1 MQRYIFFFVL
11 QNKLLFFLCI
21 PFFFSYFVENCIVM
35 LMNLIA
41 DSGSTKTAWCL
52 SRGNQIVKEFE
63 TMGINPFFQTDED
76 IEAQLKE
83 ILLPQIGSNKVDN
96 IYFYGAGCADP
107 KKNKAL
113 EELLKKFVGVKM
125 AFVASDMLGA
135 ARGLLGKD
143 KGIACI
149 LGTGANSGVYDGD
162 NLVKGVY
169 AGGYILGD
177 EGSGGVLGKLLISDW
192 VKKQMPQD
200 VYDALT
206 EEYGLT
212 YLGIV
217 DRVYKQPF
225 PNRWLAQFTKF
236 MSAHREHPYIHN
248 LLVGAFKGFF
258 NRNIKQYDEWKELEV
273 GFVGSIAYY
282 FNAELT
288 EAAAECGIKLGKI
301 MQNPIEGLVEYHK

>member
-1 MQRYIFFFVL
+1 
-11 QNKLLFFLCI
+11 
-21 PFFFSYFVENCIVM
+21 M
-35 LMNLIA
+35 LVNLIA

-52 SRGNQIVKEFE
+52 SYGNQIIKSFE
-63 TMGINPFFQTDED
+63 TVGLNPFFQTEDE
-76 IEAQLKE
+76 ITSQLKE
-83 ILLPQIGSNKVDN
+83 VLLPQIEGNSVEN

-107 KKNKAL
+107 VKNNAL
-113 EELLKKFVGVKM
+113 EELLKSVIKAKN
-125 AFVASDMLGA
+125 AFVASHMLGA
-135 ARGLLGKD
+135 ARGLLGKER
-143 KGIACI
+143 GIACI
-149 LGTGANSGVYDGD
+149 LGTGANSGVYDGEK
-162 NLVKGVY
+162 LVKGVY

-200 VYDALT
+200 IYDALT

-236 MSAHREHPYIHN
+236 MSLHRNNAYIHN
-248 LLVGAFKGFF
+248 LLVEVFKAFF
-258 NRNIKQYDEWKELEV
+258 NRNIKQYEEWQTLEV
-273 GFVGSIAYY
+273 GFIGSIAFY

-288 EAAAECGIKLGKI
+288 EAADACGIKLGKI
-301 MQNPIEGLVEYHK
+301 MQNPIDGLVEYHK

>member
-1 MQRYIFFFVL
+1 M
-11 QNKLLFFLCI
+11 
-21 PFFFSYFVENCIVM
+21 P
-35 LMNLIA
+35 MNLIA

-52 SRGNQIVKEFE
+52 SYGNQIVKQFE
-63 TMGINPFFQTDED
+63 TAGINPFFQTEEE
-76 IEAQLKE
+76 IATQLKE
-83 ILLPQIGSNKVDN
+83 ALLPQLCGNNVEN

-107 KKNKAL
+107 VKNNAL
-113 EELLKKFVGVKM
+113 ANVLKMVVGASEV
-125 AFVASDMLGA
+125 FVASDMLGA
-135 ARGLLGKD
+135 ARGLLGRER
-143 KGIACI
+143 GIACI
-149 LGTGANSGVYDGD
+149 LGTGANSGVYDGE

-236 MSAHREHPYIHN
+236 MSAHRDNAYIHN
-248 LLVGAFKGFF
+248 LLVGAFKAFF

-273 GFVGSIAYY
+273 GFIGSIAFY

-288 EAAAECGIKLGKI
+288 EAAEACGIKLGKI
-301 MQNPIEGLVEYHK
+301 MQNPIEGLVCYHKE

>member
-1 MQRYIFFFVL
+1 M
-11 QNKLLFFLCI
+11 
-21 PFFFSYFVENCIVM
+21 S
-35 LMNLIA
+35 MNLVA

-52 SRGNQIVKEFE
+52 SYGNQIVKVFE
-63 TMGINPFFQTDED
+63 TAGINPFFQTTEE
-76 IEAQLKE
+76 IEALLRE
-83 ILLPQIGSNKVDN
+83 ALLPQISGNDVKK

-107 KKNKAL
+107 MKNKAL
-113 EELLKKFVGVKM
+113 EVLLQMVVGVSEV
-125 AFVASDMLGA
+125 FVESDMLGA
-135 ARGLLGKD
+135 ARGLLGRG

-149 LGTGANSGVYDGD
+149 LGTGANSGVYDGEK
-162 NLVKGVY
+162 LVKGVC

-236 MSAHREHPYIHN
+236 MLAHRENAYIHG
-248 LLVGAFKGFF
+248 LLVGAFKAFF
-258 NRNIKQYDEWKELEV
+258 DRNIKQYDEWRDFEV
-273 GFVGSIAYY
+273 GFIGSIAFY
-282 FNAELT
+282 FTEELI
-288 EAAAECGIKLGKI
+288 EAAGACGIRLGKI
-301 MQNPIEGLVEYHK
+301 MQNPIEGLVNYHNS

>member
-1 MQRYIFFFVL
+1 MI
-11 QNKLLFFLCI
+11 FLCNS
-21 PFFFSYFVENCIVM
+21 FFFSYFALKCIFM
-35 LMNLIA
+35 SMNLIA

-52 SRGNQIVKEFE
+52 SYGNQIVKQFE
-63 TMGINPFFQTDED
+63 TAGINPFFQTEEE
-76 IEAQLKE
+76 ITAQLKE
-83 ILLPQIGSNKVDN
+83 ALLPHIVDTEVEN

-107 KKNKAL
+107 MKNKAL
-113 EELLKKFVGVKM
+113 EVLLIDVVGAKKV
-125 AFVASDMLGA
+125 FVASDMLGA
-135 ARGLLGKD
+135 ARGLLGNER
-143 KGIACI
+143 GIACI
-149 LGTGANSGVYDGD
+149 LGTGANSGVYDGE

-212 YLGIV
+212 YLAIV

-236 MSAHREHPYIHN
+236 MLVHRNNAYIHD
-248 LLVGAFKGFF
+248 LLVEAFRAFF
-258 NRNIKQYDEWKELEV
+258 NRNIKQYDEWQTLEV
-273 GFVGSIAYY
+273 GFVGSIAFY
-282 FNAELT
+282 FNAELK
-288 EAAAECGIKLGKI
+288 EAAEICGIKLGKI
-301 MQNPIEGLVEYHK
+301 MQNPIEGLVKYHK

>member
-1 MQRYIFFFVL
+1 MSMI
-11 QNKLLFFLCI
+11 
-21 PFFFSYFVENCIVM
+21 
-35 LMNLIA
+35 LIA

-52 SRGNQIVKEFE
+52 SCGSQVVKQFE
-63 TMGINPFFQTDED
+63 SAGINPFFQTEEE
-76 IEAQLKE
+76 IKNQLTGV
-83 ILLPQIGSNKVDN
+83 LLPHIVGCNVEN

-107 KKNKAL
+107 VKNKAF
-113 EELLKKFVGVKM
+113 EELLKSVIGAKE

-135 ARGLLGKD
+135 ARGLLGKER
-143 KGIACI
+143 GIACI
-149 LGTGANSGVYDGD
+149 LGTGANSGVYDGE
-162 NLVKGVY
+162 NLIKGVY

-200 VYDALT
+200 IYDALT

-236 MSAHREHPYIHN
+236 MSAHRDNVYVHN
-248 LLVGAFKGFF
+248 LLVEAFKAFF
-258 NRNIKQYDEWKELEV
+258 NRNIKQYEEWQTLEV
-273 GFVGSIAYY
+273 GFIGSIAFY

-288 EAAAECGIKLGKI
+288 EAADICGIKLGKI
-301 MQNPIEGLVEYHK
+301 MQNPIEGLIEYHK

>member
-1 MQRYIFFFVL
+1 
-11 QNKLLFFLCI
+11 
-21 PFFFSYFVENCIVM
+21 
-35 LMNLIA
+35 MNLIA

-52 SRGNQIVKEFE
+52 SYGNQIVKMFE
-63 TMGINPFFQTDED
+63 TAGINPFFQTEED
-76 IEAQLKE
+76 IVAQLKE
-83 ILLPQIGSNKVDN
+83 TLLPQIAGNNVEN

-107 KKNKAL
+107 AKNRAL
-113 EELLKKFVGVKM
+113 EEVLKATVGAKM

-135 ARGLLGKD
+135 ARGLLGKER
-143 KGIACI
+143 GIACI
-149 LGTGANSGVYDGD
+149 LGTGANSGVYDGE

-200 VYDALT
+200 IYDALT

-217 DRVYKQPF
+217 DRVYKQQF
-225 PNRWLAQFTKF
+225 PNRWLAQFTRF
-236 MSAHREHPYIHN
+236 MSAHRDNAYIHN
-248 LLVGAFKGFF
+248 LLVEAFKAFF

-273 GFVGSIAYY
+273 GFIGSIAFY

-288 EAAAECGIKLGKI
+288 EAAESCGIKLGKV
-301 MQNPIEGLVEYHK
+301 MQNPIEGLVCYHKE

>member
-1 MQRYIFFFVL
+1 MSMF
-11 QNKLLFFLCI
+11 
-21 PFFFSYFVENCIVM
+21 
-35 LMNLIA
+35 LIA

-52 SRGNQIVKEFE
+52 SCGNQVVEQFE
-63 TMGINPFFQTDED
+63 SAGINPFFQTEEE
-76 IEAQLKE
+76 IKAQLKE
-83 ILLPQIGSNKVDN
+83 VLLPHIIGYNVEN

-107 KKNKAL
+107 VKNKAL
-113 EELLKKFVGVKM
+113 EELLKSEIGAKE

-135 ARGLLGKD
+135 ARGLLGKES
-143 KGIACI
+143 GIACI
-149 LGTGANSGVYDGD
+149 LGTGANSGVYDGE
-162 NLVKGVY
+162 NLIKGVY

-200 VYDALT
+200 IYDALT

-236 MSAHREHPYIHN
+236 MSAHRDNVYVHN
-248 LLVGAFKGFF
+248 LLVEAFKAFF
-258 NRNIKQYDEWKELEV
+258 NRNIKQYEEWQTLEV
-273 GFVGSIAYY
+273 GFIGSIAFY

-288 EAAAECGIKLGKI
+288 EAADICGIKLGKI
-301 MQNPIEGLVEYHK
+301 MQNPIEGLIEYHK

>member
-1 MQRYIFFFVL
+1 MIE
-11 QNKLLFFLCI
+11 KLKAIKMHSFYDG
-21 PFFFSYFVENCIVM
+21 SVE
-35 LMNLIA
+35 
-41 DSGSTKTAWCL
+41 
-52 SRGNQIVKEFE
+52 
-63 TMGINPFFQTDED
+63 
-76 IEAQLKE
+76 
-83 ILLPQIGSNKVDN
+83 N

-107 KKNKAL
+107 VKNKAL
-113 EELLKKFVGVKM
+113 EKLLKLVVGAKE

-135 ARGLLGKD
+135 ARGLLGRES
-143 KGIACI
+143 GIACI

-162 NLVKGVY
+162 VLVKGVY

-200 VYDALT
+200 IYNTLT

-236 MSAHREHPYIHN
+236 MSLHRNNAYIHN
-248 LLVGAFKGFF
+248 LLVEAFKAFF
-258 NRNIKQYDEWKELEV
+258 NRNIKQYEEWQTLEV
-273 GFVGSIAYY
+273 GFIGSIAFY

-288 EAAAECGIKLGKI
+288 EAADACGIKLGKI
-301 MQNPIEGLVEYHK
+301 MQNPIDGLVEYHK

>member
-1 MQRYIFFFVL
+1 M
-11 QNKLLFFLCI
+11 
-21 PFFFSYFVENCIVM
+21 S
-35 LMNLIA
+35 MNLIA

-52 SRGNQIVKEFE
+52 FCGSQIIKRFE
-63 TMGINPFFQTDED
+63 SVGLNPFFQTE
-76 IEAQLKE
+76 KE
-83 ILLPQIGSNKVDN
+83 IEIQLNEALLPQIVGNNVEN

-107 KKNKAL
+107 VKNNAL
-113 EELLKKFVGVKM
+113 EELLKLVVGAKE

-135 ARGLLGKD
+135 ARGLLGRER
-143 KGIACI
+143 GIACI
-149 LGTGANSGVYDGD
+149 LGTGANSGVYDGEA
-162 NLVKGVY
+162 LVKGVY

-200 VYDALT
+200 IYDALT

-236 MSAHREHPYIHN
+236 MSARRENEYIHN
-248 LLVGAFKGFF
+248 LLVGAFKAFF
-258 NRNIKQYDEWKELEV
+258 ERNIKQYEEWKELEV
-273 GFVGSIAYY
+273 GFIGSIAFY
-282 FNAELT
+282 FNAELR
-288 EAAAECGIKLGKI
+288 EAAEMCGIKLGKV
-301 MQNPIEGLVEYHK
+301 MQNPIDGLVEYHK

>member
-1 MQRYIFFFVL
+1 M
-11 QNKLLFFLCI
+11 FFLHNS
-21 PFFFSYFVENCIVM
+21 FFFSYFAINCNFVS
-35 LMNLIA
+35 MNLIA

-52 SRGNQIVKEFE
+52 SYGNQLFKQFE
-63 TMGINPFFQTDED
+63 TAGINPFFQAEED
-76 IEAQLKE
+76 IIAQLKGT
-83 ILLPQIGSNKVDN
+83 LLPQISGNDVEN

-107 KKNKAL
+107 VKNKAL
-113 EELLKKFVGVKM
+113 EELLKSVVGAKN

-135 ARGLLGKD
+135 ARGLLGRES
-143 KGIACI
+143 GIACI
-149 LGTGANSGVYDGD
+149 LGTGANSGVYDGEK
-162 NLVKGVY
+162 LVKGVY

-200 VYDALT
+200 IYEALT

-236 MSAHREHPYIHN
+236 MSAHRDNAYIHN
-248 LLVGAFKGFF
+248 LLVEAFKAFF
-258 NRNIKQYDEWKELEV
+258 NRNIKQYEEWHTLEV
-273 GFVGSIAYY
+273 GFIGSIAFY
-282 FNAELT
+282 FNAELR
-288 EAAAECGIKLGKI
+288 EAATMCGVKLGKV

>member
-1 MQRYIFFFVL
+1 M
-11 QNKLLFFLCI
+11 
-21 PFFFSYFVENCIVM
+21 S
-35 LMNLIA
+35 MNLIA

-52 SRGNQIVKEFE
+52 FCGSQIIKRFE
-63 TMGINPFFQTDED
+63 SVGLNPFFQTE
-76 IEAQLKE
+76 KE
-83 ILLPQIGSNKVDN
+83 IEIQLNEALLPQIVGNNVEN

-107 KKNKAL
+107 VKNNAL
-113 EELLKKFVGVKM
+113 EELLKLVVGAKE

-135 ARGLLGKD
+135 ARGLLGRE

-149 LGTGANSGVYDGD
+149 LGTGANSGVYNGD
-162 NLVKGVY
+162 NLINGVY

-200 VYDALT
+200 IYDALT

-236 MSAHREHPYIHN
+236 MSAHRNNAYIHN
-248 LLVGAFKGFF
+248 LLVEAFKAFF
-258 NRNIKQYDEWKELEV
+258 NRNIKQYDEWETLEV
-273 GFVGSIAYY
+273 GFVGSVAFY
-282 FNAELT
+282 FKEELT
-288 EAAAECGIKLGKI
+288 EAADACGIKLGKI
-301 MQNPIEGLVEYHK
+301 MQNPIAGLVKYHK

>member
-1 MQRYIFFFVL
+1 M
-11 QNKLLFFLCI
+11 
-21 PFFFSYFVENCIVM
+21 S
-35 LMNLIA
+35 MNLIA

-52 SRGNQIVKEFE
+52 SYDSQIVKQFE
-63 TMGINPFFQTDED
+63 TAGINPFFQTEEE
-76 IEAQLKE
+76 ITAQLKE
-83 ILLPQIGSNKVDN
+83 ALLPHIVDTEVEN

-107 KKNKAL
+107 MKNKAL
-113 EELLKKFVGVKM
+113 EVLLIDVVGAKKV
-125 AFVASDMLGA
+125 FVASDMLGA
-135 ARGLLGKD
+135 ARGLLGKER
-143 KGIACI
+143 GIACI

-162 NLVKGVY
+162 NLINGVY

-212 YLGIV
+212 YLAIV

-236 MSAHREHPYIHN
+236 MLVHRNNAYIHD
-248 LLVGAFKGFF
+248 LLVEAFRAFF
-258 NRNIKQYDEWKELEV
+258 NRNIKQYDEWQTLEV
-273 GFVGSIAYY
+273 GFVGSIAFY
-282 FNAELT
+282 FNAELK
-288 EAAAECGIKLGKI
+288 EAAEICGIKLGKI
-301 MQNPIEGLVEYHK
+301 MQNPIEGLVKYHK

>member
-1 MQRYIFFFVL
+1 M
-11 QNKLLFFLCI
+11 
-21 PFFFSYFVENCIVM
+21 S
-35 LMNLIA
+35 MNLIA

-52 SRGNQIVKEFE
+52 FCGSQIIKRFE
-63 TMGINPFFQTDED
+63 SVGLNPFFQTE
-76 IEAQLKE
+76 KE
-83 ILLPQIGSNKVDN
+83 IEIQLNEALLPQIVGNNVEN

-107 KKNKAL
+107 VKNNAL
-113 EELLKKFVGVKM
+113 EELLKSVIKAKN

-135 ARGLLGKD
+135 ARGLLGRE

-149 LGTGANSGVYDGD
+149 LGTGANSGVYNGD
-162 NLVKGVY
+162 NLINGVY

-200 VYDALT
+200 IYDALT

-236 MSAHREHPYIHN
+236 MSVHRNNAYIHN
-248 LLVGAFKGFF
+248 LLVEAFKAFF
-258 NRNIKQYDEWKELEV
+258 NRNIKQYDEWETLEV
-273 GFVGSIAYY
+273 GFVGSVAFY
-282 FNAELT
+282 FKEELT
-288 EAAAECGIKLGKI
+288 EAADACGIKLGKV
-301 MQNPIEGLVEYHK
+301 MQNPIAGLVKYHK

>member
-1 MQRYIFFFVL
+1 M
-11 QNKLLFFLCI
+11 
-21 PFFFSYFVENCIVM
+21 S
-35 LMNLIA
+35 MNLIA

-52 SRGNQIVKEFE
+52 SYGNQIVKQFE
-63 TMGINPFFQTDED
+63 TAGINPFFQTEEE
-76 IEAQLKE
+76 ITAQLKE
-83 ILLPQIGSNKVDN
+83 ALLPHIVDTEVEN

-107 KKNKAL
+107 MKNKAL
-113 EELLKKFVGVKM
+113 EVLLIDVVGAKKV
-125 AFVASDMLGA
+125 FVASDMLGA
-135 ARGLLGKD
+135 ARGLLGNER
-143 KGIACI
+143 GIACI
-149 LGTGANSGVYDGD
+149 LGTGANSGVYDGE

-236 MSAHREHPYIHN
+236 MSAHRDNAYIHN
-248 LLVGAFKGFF
+248 LLVEAFKAFF
-258 NRNIKQYDEWKELEV
+258 ERNIKQYDEWRELEV
-273 GFVGSIAYY
+273 GFVGSIAFY
-282 FNAELT
+282 FNKELR
-288 EAAAECGIKLGKI
+288 EAANVCGIKLGKV
-301 MQNPIEGLVEYHK
+301 MQNPIEGLVCYHKE